1 MDPGEELAGAGG
13 FHVCSLPRAH
23 ASRSFSAGGAPSAC
37 LTPLMLRSL
46 AAPLLITSE
55 SCFWVPPAMG
65 VSHHPWRMLC
75 PPPLP
80 STLLLCGECSPST
93 CLPCALCLNTHKT
106 HPPPLAASHLWR
118 GTRSFSQ
125 VPSLTSGSPGFRSIR
140 GARRQGRK
148 ATACLFWAPGPPQAP
163 CWVRAPCRPRLPETQ
178 GSPGTW
184 HPGC

>member
-13 FHVCSLPRAH
+13 FHACSLPRAH

-65 VSHHPWRMLC
+65 VSHHTWRMLC

-106 HPPPLAASHLWR
+106 HPPPLLHHTSGGGHEASHRFPRSPPGHQASGAFAEPAAR
-118 GTRSFSQ
+118 GGKPPPAFS
-125 VPSLTSGSPGFRSIR
+125 
-140 GARRQGRK
+140 GR
-148 ATACLFWAPGPPQAP
+148 LG
-163 CWVRAPCRPRLPETQ
+163 RPRLRA
-178 GSPGTW
+178 G
-184 HPGC
+184 

>member
-13 FHVCSLPRAH
+13 FHACSLPRAH

-37 LTPLMLRSL
+37 LTPLMLLSL

-65 VSHHPWRMLC
+65 VSHHTWRMLC

-106 HPPPLAASHLWR
+106 HLPPPCCITPLEGDTKLLTGSLAHLRVTRLPEHSRSPPPGEESHRLP
-118 GTRSFSQ
+118 F
-125 VPSLTSGSPGFRSIR
+125 L
-140 GARRQGRK
+140 GAW
-148 ATACLFWAPGPPQAP
+148 AAPGSMLGEGTLPPQA
-163 CWVRAPCRPRLPETQ
+163 A
-178 GSPGTW
+178 
-184 HPGC
+184 